1 MKPPIIAAQNS
12 PSTPTPQAPPSPN
25 AARWIGKSSVGKNLH
40 VCAGRRHGKHHDR
53 DRAARSPQAIRT
65 RPRSSDEKKPS
76 VPLSRR
82 PLEKRRNGKQ
92 TTEGASNVAHSKQD
106 GQLCP
111 HVAAHRGGI
120 RDGAAIRLPR
130 DLIPMCIN
138 VGNKLPTPPCF
149 LVEESCRVSF

>member
-65 RPRSSDEKKPS
+65 RPRSSDEKS
-76 VPLSRR
+76 LLSRWAGAR
-82 PLEKRRNGKQ
+82 LKSERNGKQ
-92 TTEGASNVAHSKQD
+92 TTEGASNVAHRKQD

-120 RDGAAIRLPR
+120 RDDAAIRLPR